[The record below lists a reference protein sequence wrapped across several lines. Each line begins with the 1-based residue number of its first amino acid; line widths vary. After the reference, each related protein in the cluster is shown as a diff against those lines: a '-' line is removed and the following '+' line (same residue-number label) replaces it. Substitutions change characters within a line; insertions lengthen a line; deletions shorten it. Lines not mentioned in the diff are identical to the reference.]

1 VHRAGIEDSDV
12 RCDLGWE
19 VKIVWTDSYD
29 GVLDTMT
36 FDGVVDSVPLGD
48 EYVGISLIGRG
59 TVSGSRSGWK
69 ACNPGIEVAPNRTV
83 SATFLAI
90 LQDKMLTVSAYADG
104 GTVLA
109 GISTAP
115 FTVDATVDEEQTVSV
130 DLGPPVAEPCAHKSY
145 GTATIKPIRPTPS

>member
-1 VHRAGIEDSDV
+1 
-12 RCDLGWE
+12 
-19 VKIVWTDSYD
+19 
-29 GVLDTMT
+29 MT

-59 TVSGSRSGWK
+59 TVSRSRSGWK